1 MTEWVD
7 EITTPLYTE
16 GKRGIFKNK
25 DRGGEGA
32 RGRKR
37 RRINKEI
44 KNKRMGSSRG
54 KTLLRMTS
62 AALDE
67 ILTDSKDESSG

>member
-1 MTEWVD
+1 MKFSR
-7 EITTPLYTE
+7 PLIL
-16 GKRGIFKNK
+16 RG
-25 DRGGEGA
+25 RGGEGA

-54 KTLLRMTS
+54 KTPLRMML
-62 AALDE
+62 AALDG

>member
-1 MTEWVD
+1 MRLPRPY
-7 EITTPLYTE
+7 IL
-16 GKRGIFKNK
+16 RG
-25 DRGGEGA
+25 RGGKEVNQ
-32 RGRKR
+32 RK
-37 RRINKEI
+37 